1 VEFKNGLAISY
12 SQLGRFYMDQK
23 GDKTKAKQ
31 SFEQCYRL
39 WQKLAAAYVEFG
51 NNLAWAKNALDG
63 L

>member
-1 VEFKNGLAISY
+1 
-12 SQLGRFYMDQK
+12 MDQK